1 MKGGGSTD
9 RWGVTGAGTLQALL
23 QLEGGVSHPLYLLL
37 LFEQQLPLLP
47 GCPVGLLQT
56 LDLRLDKH
64 RHRQGQRSWSLSIT
78 DGQLWEQVRWAE
90 I

>member
-9 RWGVTGAGTLQALL
+9 RWGVTGAGTLEALL

-56 LDLRLDKH
+56 LDFRLDATH
-64 RHRQGQRSWSLSIT
+64 TGSWSLSIT